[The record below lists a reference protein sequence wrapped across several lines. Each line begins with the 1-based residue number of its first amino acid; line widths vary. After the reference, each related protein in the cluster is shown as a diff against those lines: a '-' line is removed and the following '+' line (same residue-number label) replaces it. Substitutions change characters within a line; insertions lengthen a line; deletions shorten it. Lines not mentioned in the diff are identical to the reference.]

1 MTRAT
6 ARWLVVL
13 LALVAA
19 PAIAEPRPVI
29 LIMGDSLSAAYGI
42 EQEAGW
48 VGLLEARLDTTAKV
62 INASISGETSSGG
75 ASRLPELLGQHE
87 PDIVLLELG
96 GNDGLRGLPPTQFEA
111 NMRRMIEASLAV
123 DAEVVLLGIDIP
135 PNYGQAYRNAFA
147 DVFVRLADDYDLPLL
162 PFLLEDVALVDGLM
176 QDDGIHPTTEAQPII
191 LDNVWPVLEPLLER
205 NGTDIAEQAVE

>member
-1 MTRAT
+1 M
-6 ARWLVVL
+6 VVVT
-13 LALVAA
+13 LVAA
-19 PAIAEPRPVI
+19 PAIAESRPVI

-48 VGLLEARLDTTAKV
+48 VRLLEARLGATAEV
-62 INASISGETSSGG
+62 VNASISGETSSGG

-96 GNDGLRGLPPTQFEA
+96 GNDGLRGLPPSQFEA
-111 NMRRMIEASLAV
+111 NMSRMIEASLAA

-162 PFLLEDVALVDGLM
+162 PFLLEDIALVNELM
-176 QDDGIHPTTEAQPII
+176 QDDGIHPTAEAQPII
-191 LDNVWPVLEPLLER
+191 LDNVWPVLEPLLES
-205 NGTDIAEQAVE
+205 NGIDIAEQTVE